1 MPHGQQ
7 GSYSTKVTLPGVK
20 EVTLATGDRS
30 SLPYGTSVIFQGQLF
45 KEVLRRE
52 NQGLKVHPVDGSS
65 VFSMTGTYFCFVLSV
80 LSGLIFKKTPEA
92 GMLFSCHSSC
102 AE

>member
-1 MPHGQQ
+1 
-7 GSYSTKVTLPGVK
+7 VADEAVL
-20 EVTLATGDRS
+20 
-30 SLPYGTSVIFQGQLF
+30 

-65 VFSMTGTYFCFVLSV
+65 VFSMTGTYFLFVLSL
-80 LSGLIFKKTPEA
+80 LSVLIFKKTPEA
-92 GMLFSCHSSC
+92 GMLFCCHSSF